1 VNPFARFRALR
12 RPARWRAMTRTCPL
26 RLYAGDLPAGGRPE
40 YAGWIGLSLTRD
52 DALHLRHDLTEPL
65 PLPDGCVDGF
75 QAEDV
80 FEHIRYEQLP
90 AVVDE
95 IHRVLRPGG
104 LFRLSVP
111 DYGCDVLRD
120 RSEKD
125 AGGRIVFDPGGG
137 GTRETPGHVW
147 FPRIDTVRALLE
159 ASRFAMSGA
168 IEYLHYY
175 EMDGHRVAY
184 PIDYA
189 KGYVQRT
196 PDHDDRVQDP
206 YRPMSLVV
214 DLMKDA
220 VP

>member
-1 VNPFARFRALR
+1 MNPRKWFHALR
-12 RPARWRAMTRTCPL
+12 RRARWRALARRRPL
-26 RLYAGDLPAGGRPE
+26 RLYAGSLPAGRPE
-40 YAGWIGLSLTRD
+40 YAGLVGLAIKRE
-52 DALHLRHDLTEPL
+52 DARHLRHDITAPL
-65 PLPDGCVDGF
+65 PLPDGCVDTF

-80 FEHIRYEQLP
+80 FEHIPYARLP

-95 IHRVLRPGG
+95 VYRVLRPGG

-125 AGGRIVFDPGGG
+125 AAGRIVFDPRGG
-137 GTRETPGHVW
+137 GTRENPSHLW
-147 FPRIDTVRALLE
+147 FPRVDTVRALLE
-159 ASRFAMSGA
+159 ASRFGEGGA
-168 IEYLHYY
+168 IEFLHYY
-175 EMDGHRVAY
+175 EMDGRPVTR

-196 PDHDDRVQDP
+196 PDHDDRVRDP

-214 DLMKDA
+214 DLVKGGA
-220 VP
+220 P